1 MTTLSLTPSAYV
13 LSMPIQGSLSTMP
26 VPELLMWIS
35 QCQKTGTLEI
45 RSSTWK
51 EIMAFENG
59 ALIFSS
65 SSNLDPTLGRLLM
78 KHGIVTEAMHKKARE
93 LRKTKSVAVAKAL
106 VELKIVTEEQL
117 VRFLRKK
124 AENELFDIFDMVE
137 GEFTFTDRDLPALDL
152 LPMRVDVSK
161 MLLTVT
167 QHRDEKG
174 EYDFDSTGI
183 RLNIPSDI

>member
-1 MTTLSLTPSAYV
+1 
-13 LSMPIQGSLSTMP
+13 MPIQGSLSTMT

-45 RSSTWK
+45 RSSKWK

-65 SSNLDPTLGRLLM
+65 SSNPDRTLGRLLM
-78 KHGIVTEAMHKKARE
+78 KHGIVTEDMHKRARE

-106 VELKIVTEEQL
+106 VELRIVTEEQL

-124 AENELFDIFDMVE
+124 AEGELFDLFEMVD

-152 LPMRVDVSK
+152 LPMRVDVCK

-183 RLNIPSDI
+183 RLNIPPDI